1 MKKYEQSLTVGIIK
15 HTNTCLIGVPMGEEK
30 EKAERILKEI
40 MAENIPNYDED

>member
-1 MKKYEQSLTVGIIK
+1 MGITK

-40 MAENIPNYDED
+40 MAENIPNFEERLET